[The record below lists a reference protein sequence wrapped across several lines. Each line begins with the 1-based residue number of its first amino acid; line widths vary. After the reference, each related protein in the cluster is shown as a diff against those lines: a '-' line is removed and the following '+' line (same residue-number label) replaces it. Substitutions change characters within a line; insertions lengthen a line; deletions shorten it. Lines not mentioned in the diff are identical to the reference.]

1 MSHTSGIYQIR
12 NIINGHIYI
21 GSTIDIQKRWSSHV
35 RLLNNNTHHSRHLQ
49 NAWNKYGEQAF
60 EFSVLLQVDDVSS
73 LLDIEQEFL
82 DERAPEYNMSPTAG
96 SSLGVKCTEETK
108 RKISEANTGRHLS
121 EETRAKLSKA
131 HKGNR
136 YSEETRRKMSEAKK
150 CNTNSLGYKHTEE
163 TRAKMSAARKGNT
176 NCLGKVL
183 TEEHKRKLSKSQK
196 GRVFTE
202 EHKRK
207 ISEAK
212 KGMPN
217 GRLGKCHSEETKRKI
232 SEAHKGRAPWN
243 KGKHKTADG
252 IMAL

>member
-1 MSHTSGIYQIR
+1 MTNNCSGIYSIT
-12 NIINGHIYI
+12 NTLNGHMYI
-21 GSTIDIQKRWSSHV
+21 GSAVNISRRWSEHV
-35 RLLNNNTHHSRHLQ
+35 RRLNKNERPSIHLQ
-49 NAWNKYGEQAF
+49 NAWILYGANNF
-60 EFSVLLQVDDVSS
+60 EFSVLEYCDKAKL
-73 LLDIEQEFL
+73 IEREQFYI
-82 DERAPEYNMSPTAG
+82 DEMKPVYNTCTVAG
-96 SSLGVKCTEETK
+96 SCLGVKCTEETK